1 MKYSFTF
8 LIRTTLEPSKTF
20 LPLQISEGQKHRG
33 GKDDFNLLPILNKF
47 VKNLHFFLNLGS
59 LKGAPSRP
67 KKHIAQTNHH
77 NIGGYYGRLFY
88 ARSQICFY
96 LHKLFALTKAQNW
109 VRCLKSS
116 ISLKTHDLLYKFID
130 QLTLKLSSCKFSD

>member
-1 MKYSFTF
+1 MKRQRPVTDMKYSFTF

-47 VKNLHFFLNLGS
+47 GKNLHFFLNLGS
-59 LKGAPSRP
+59 LKEAPSRP
-67 KKHIAQTNHH
+67 KKHIAQINHH

-88 ARSQICFY
+88 ARSKICVLSTLMLLSC
-96 LHKLFALTKAQNW
+96 LHLTKTQNW
-109 VRCLKSS
+109 VLCFKVF
-116 ISLKTHDLLYKFID
+116 H
-130 QLTLKLSSCKFSD
+130 

>member
-33 GKDDFNLLPILNKF
+33 GRDDSNPLPILNKF
-47 VKNLHFFLNLGS
+47 GKNLHFFLLNLGS
-59 LKGAPSRP
+59 FEGAPSSP
-67 KKHIAQTNHH
+67 KKQFTQINHY
-77 NIGGYYGRLFY
+77 NIDGDYGRRFF

-96 LHKLFALTKAQNW
+96 LHKLFAFDKSTK
-109 VRCLKSS
+109 LGSLFKSS
-116 ISLKTHDLLYKFID
+116 ISLKIHDLLCIYLFTD
-130 QLTLKLSSCKFSD
+130 